1 MIEIDVSKCTNNAN
15 TCPAV
20 QQALE
25 LDGFAGVV
33 ADIYPNS
40 ERTRRVLGN
49 FVTARVNGTC
59 PGQMPELTEYL
70 LRRYRSQD

>member
-1 MIEIDVSKCTNNAN
+1 MNEIDVSKCTMEAN

-20 QQALE
+20 QQAIE

-33 ADIYPNS
+33 ADIDPTS
-40 ERTRRVLGN
+40 ERTRRVLGD
-49 FVTARVNGTC
+49 FVTACVNGTC